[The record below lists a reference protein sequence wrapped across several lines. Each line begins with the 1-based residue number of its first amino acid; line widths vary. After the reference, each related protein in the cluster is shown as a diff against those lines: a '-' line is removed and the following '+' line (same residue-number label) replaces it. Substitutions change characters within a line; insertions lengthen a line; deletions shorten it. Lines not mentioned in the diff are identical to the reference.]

1 MVKISGV
8 LITNQGQQI
17 PLLDASATNATE
29 SNLST
34 DPSITVN
41 AQGVGDYMQGAV
53 ITHGLVTSMTNS
65 IAYCYILRQGL
76 VAAIIPIGKQGF
88 QNEMQALAK
97 PFQLIAGDVV
107 RVLPISATSRLS
119 TLSVYTN
126 TGVCRLFVGTD
137 SGAATT
143 SLVDSQTGNSIG
155 NTIQGSRVVM
165 ASFNSVNVGKLLSSG
180 GAQILDAAGRLVG
193 AVNVTNVQTSQ
204 LSWSRCNFPVELNS
218 TAQMVT
224 DA

>member
-8 LITNQGQQI
+8 LITNTGQQI

-34 DPSITVN
+34 DPAITVN

-53 ITHGLVTSMTNS
+53 VTHGLVTSLTNS
-65 IAYCYILRQGL
+65 IAFCYILRQGL
-76 VAAIIPIGKQGF
+76 VAAIIPVGKQGF

-107 RVLPISATSRLS
+107 RVLPISATSRYS
-119 TLSVYTN
+119 TMAVYTN
-126 TGVCRLFVGTD
+126 QGVCRLFVGTD

-165 ASFNSVNVGKLLSSG
+165 ASFNSVNVGKLLSN
-180 GAQILDAAGRLVG
+180 GAQVLDAAGRLVG

>member
-8 LITNQGQQI
+8 LITNSGQQI
-17 PLLDASATNATE
+17 PLLDASATNGTE
-29 SNLST
+29 ANLST
-34 DPSITVN
+34 DPALSVN

-65 IAYCYILRQGL
+65 IAFCYILRQGL

-107 RVLPISATSRLS
+107 RVLPISATSRYS

-126 TGVCRLFVGTD
+126 AGVCRLFVGTD

-165 ASFNSVNVGKLLSSG
+165 ASFNTVNVGKLLSSG
-180 GAQILDAAGRLVG
+180 GAQVLDAAGRLVG
-193 AVNVTNVQTSQ
+193 AVNATNVQTSQ

>member
-8 LITNQGQQI
+8 LITNTGQQI

-34 DPSITVN
+34 DPAITVN
-41 AQGVGDYMQGAV
+41 AQGVGDYMQGATV
-53 ITHGLVTSMTNS
+53 THGLVSSLTNS
-65 IAYCYILRQGL
+65 LAYCFILRQGL

-107 RVLPISATSRLS
+107 RVMPISATSRLS
-119 TLSVYTN
+119 TMSVYTN
-126 TGVCRLFVGTD
+126 TGVCRLFIGTD

-143 SLVDSQTGNSIG
+143 ALVDSQTGNAIG
-155 NTIQGSRVVM
+155 NTLQGTRVVM
-165 ASFNSVNVGKLLSSG
+165 ACFNSVNVGKLLSN

-193 AVNVTNVQTSQ
+193 AVNVTNIQTSQ

>member
-8 LITNQGQQI
+8 LITNTGQQI
-17 PLLDASATNATE
+17 PLLDASATNGTE

-34 DPSITVN
+34 DSSITVN
-41 AQGVGDYMQGAV
+41 VQAVGDYMQGAV
-53 ITHGLVTSMTNS
+53 ITHGLVTSLTNS
-65 IAYCYILRQGL
+65 IAFCYILRQGL

-107 RVLPISATSRLS
+107 RVMPISATSRLS
-119 TLSVYTN
+119 TMAVYTN
-126 TGVCRLFVGTD
+126 SGVCRLFVGTD

-143 SLVDSQTGNSIG
+143 ALVDSQTGNAIG
-155 NTIQGSRVVM
+155 NTLQGTRVVM
-165 ASFNSVNVGKLLSSG
+165 AWFNSVNSGKLLSN
-180 GAQILDAAGRLVG
+180 GAQVLDAAGRLVG
-193 AVNVTNVQTSQ
+193 AVNQTNVQVAQ
-204 LSWSRCNFPVELNS
+204 LSWSRCNFPIALNS

>member
-1 MVKISGV
+1 M
-8 LITNQGQQI
+8 
-17 PLLDASATNATE
+17 LDAAATNGTE
-29 SNLST
+29 ANLST
-34 DPSITVN
+34 DPAITVN

-53 ITHGLVTSMTNS
+53 ITHGLVVSLTNS

-76 VAAIIPIGKQGF
+76 VAAIIPIGKSGF

-97 PFQLIAGDVV
+97 PFQLVAGDVV
-107 RVLPISATSRLS
+107 RCMPNAAASRLS
-119 TLSVYTN
+119 TMAVYTN
-126 TGVCRLFVGTD
+126 TGVCRLFLGTD
-137 SGAATT
+137 AGAATT

-155 NTIQGSRVVM
+155 NTIQGQRVVM
-165 ASFNSVNVGKLLSSG
+165 AWFNSVNSGKLISSG
-180 GAQILDAAGRLVG
+180 GAQVLDAAGRLVG
-193 AVNVTNVQTSQ
+193 AVNQTNVQTSQ